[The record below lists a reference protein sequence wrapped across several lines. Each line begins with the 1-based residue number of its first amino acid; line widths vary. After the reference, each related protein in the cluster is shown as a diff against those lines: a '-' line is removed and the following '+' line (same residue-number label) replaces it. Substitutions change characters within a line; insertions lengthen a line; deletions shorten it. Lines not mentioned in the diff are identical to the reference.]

1 MGRFYFEL
9 ILKSFLRLLSTARTK
24 IRVRIAVQ
32 HQDVL
37 IVTDLR
43 LHYSENDENKSY
55 IIVIDNFYVI
65 VHAIEREM

>member
-9 ILKSFLRLLSTARTK
+9 ILKSVLRLLSTAGTK

-32 HQDVL
+32 HQDVW
-37 IVTDLR
+37 IVTDR
-43 LHYSENDENKSY
+43 KINYSEKDENKSY
-55 IIVIDNFYVI
+55 IIVIDNIYVI